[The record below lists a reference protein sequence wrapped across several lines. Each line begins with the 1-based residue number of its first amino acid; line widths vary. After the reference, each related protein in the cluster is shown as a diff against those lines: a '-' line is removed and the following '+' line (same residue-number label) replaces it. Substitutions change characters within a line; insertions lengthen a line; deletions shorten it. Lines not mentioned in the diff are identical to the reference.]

1 LVRQQ
6 KVFGL
11 VILLTGILINAH
23 QAEAGLRF
31 CNQGTFKL
39 TTAVG
44 YVDRRKGWVAKG
56 WLSLEPGEC
65 KDALRFRLDN
75 RYYYYHAV
83 GHDEGAHVRYDGE
96 HPFCIESR
104 HFTVYQANYGKSTDE
119 ECAKDGL
126 RSAKFLKIDVEGKP
140 EFTVNLGGP
149 DNPPPGGKEAPNQ
162 PPAAAPPP
170 SVQQEPAGRQPPP
183 AAMQQP
189 PSEPPAVST
198 DPPPPP
204 RRRHQNSQE
213 SPPNTPPNQP
223 AVQGGGQDGAACKR
237 YPNLC

>member
-1 LVRQQ
+1 MCFTTATCRRRPRQPRHVIQPAFGAHYGHRPRAVVQIGLKVSGGPFRWRLLVRQQ

-126 RSAKFLKIDVEGKP
+126 RSAKFLKIDVE
-140 EFTVNLGGP
+140 
-149 DNPPPGGKEAPNQ
+149 
-162 PPAAAPPP
+162 
-170 SVQQEPAGRQPPP
+170 
-183 AAMQQP
+183 
-189 PSEPPAVST
+189 
-198 DPPPPP
+198 
-204 RRRHQNSQE
+204 
-213 SPPNTPPNQP
+213 
-223 AVQGGGQDGAACKR
+223 
-237 YPNLC
+237 